1 MTINHWVEALFD
13 CEKRAGLRG
22 DPHLWLEIEKAM
34 TLMDQPETVQEFEK
48 LLFEI
53 LDELGVD
60 INSPD
65 DRQWLDR
72 YPNDGMSAG
81 YVHLDTWREKNIP
94 LLIERFSTVIFK

>member
-1 MTINHWVEALFD
+1 MTIIHWVEALFD

-22 DPHLWLEIEKAM
+22 DPHLWQEIEKAM
-34 TLMDQPETVQEFEK
+34 TSIDQPRTVQEFEQ
-48 LLFEI
+48 LLLKIF
-53 LDELGVD
+53 DGLGVD

-94 LLIERFSTVIFK
+94 LLIERFSIVILK

>member
-1 MTINHWVEALFD
+1 M
-13 CEKRAGLRG
+13 R
-22 DPHLWLEIEKAM
+22 
-34 TLMDQPETVQEFEK
+34 LMDQPEAVQEFEK
-48 LLFEI
+48 LLFKI

-81 YVHLDTWREKNIP
+81 HVHLDTWREKNIP
-94 LLIERFSTVIFK
+94 LLIERFSTEILK